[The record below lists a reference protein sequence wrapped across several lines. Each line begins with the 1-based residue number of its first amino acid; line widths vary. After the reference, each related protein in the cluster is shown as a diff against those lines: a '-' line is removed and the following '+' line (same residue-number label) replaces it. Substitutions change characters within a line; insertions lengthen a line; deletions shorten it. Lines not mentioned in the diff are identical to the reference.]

1 MKKSKAMKKPRTP
14 TPAACRK
21 AYWELAV
28 QGIERIVDDLEHDI
42 THSQRRVEYQESL
55 LRHGEFTDKW
65 QVYVEQRRCRELT
78 RELDDLKAQLAKA
91 NAALVYARAMA
102 KPRKKR

>member
-1 MKKSKAMKKPRTP
+1 MGKQSTKKPTAP
-14 TPAACRK
+14 SLAACRK

-28 QGIERIVDDLEHDI
+28 QGIERIVDDLEHDN

-55 LRHGEFTDKW
+55 LRRGEFTDKW

-78 RELDDLKAQLAKA
+78 HELDDLKAQLAKA

-102 KPRKKR
+102 KPRKRG